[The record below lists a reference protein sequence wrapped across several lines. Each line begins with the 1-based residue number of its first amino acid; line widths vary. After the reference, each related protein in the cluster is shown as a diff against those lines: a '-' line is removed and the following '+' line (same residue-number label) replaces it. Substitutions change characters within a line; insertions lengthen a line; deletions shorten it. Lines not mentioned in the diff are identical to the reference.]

1 MSEGFVL
8 QWRWNIF
15 WKSII
20 ISTQCNVIHLFAY
33 FDLILRY
40 KKLGMTSLINI
51 SSKFLKIGSFPIF
64 QIYLFIYKNQFKDNI
79 GFSQDKKNSPKQSLA
94 KIRIFLYKGFQFI
107 ACSLIYGFF
116 ECFECAI
123 HFTLSTKGVLFCPY
137 CLPFFDWSFSQWCQ
151 QKITL
156 AQQFGTLI
164 VFTNFY
170 ISPYF
175 WAMV

>member
-1 MSEGFVL
+1 MSKSSLPIWHYTTVHNVKSTVKILSIFVTFLENTNFKIKILL
-8 QWRWNIF
+8 Q
-15 WKSII
+15 
-20 ISTQCNVIHLFAY
+20 
-33 FDLILRY
+33 
-40 KKLGMTSLINI
+40 
-51 SSKFLKIGSFPIF
+51 
-64 QIYLFIYKNQFKDNI
+64 
-79 GFSQDKKNSPKQSLA
+79 
-94 KIRIFLYKGFQFI
+94 KGFQSI

-151 QKITL
+151 QKTTL

-170 ISPYF
+170 VSPYF
-175 WAMV
+175 WAMVWVCSPVEYLLEFDLLCT